1 MTKNKIQLN
10 RAETDNKMP
19 VISHFYP
26 LLMKTSAQVKASY
39 VGAFQMSGK
48 MIGLLDFRVSGFRC
62 EDLQVLDTY
71 TLLSPNVK

>member
-26 LLMKTSAQVKASY
+26 LLMKTSALVKANY
-39 VGAFQMSGK
+39 VGAF
-48 MIGLLDFRVSGFRC
+48 
-62 EDLQVLDTY
+62 
-71 TLLSPNVK
+71 